1 MLARFQTPLSDMI
14 NGVFRMYRR
23 IFTNAVLVLA
33 PFSLFIVACGEKPK
47 AVEGPAKPIGQPV
60 AIRAPLGLP
69 PVPVPADN
77 PPTADTIA
85 LGRRLYYD
93 NRLSGDNTVACS
105 NCHNPAMAFTDGRPV
120 SLGVGGKTGTRNA
133 PTVLNA
139 AYNPLQFWDG
149 RAKSLEDQAG
159 GPIQN
164 PLEMNQPHDVMVAKI
179 SKLTDYQAAFD
190 KAFGP
195 GAITVDKVEKS
206 IASFERTLITG
217 NSPFDRYQYG
227 GDKKAMSAAAIRGLA
242 IFKDKQKGN
251 CVVCHTIEDN
261 YALFTDGKFHNIGEG
276 LDSNG
281 ELKDLG
287 RYEQTHVD
295 ADRGAFKTPTLRNI
309 AKTGPYMHD
318 GHVKTLKDV
327 VDFYVG
333 GGTSNPYLDKE
344 MKELKLKGPERADLV
359 AFLEALTCEMPA
371 NSGPPGQ

>member
-1 MLARFQTPLSDMI
+1 MI
-14 NGVFRMYRR
+14 NGVFRMYVR
-23 IFTNAVLVLA
+23 IFTKTACTVVPISILL
-33 PFSLFIVACGEKPK
+33 VACGQKTPVAE
-47 AVEGPAKPIGQPV
+47 ATARPIGQPI
-60 AIRAPLGLP
+60 AIEAPLGLP
-69 PVPVPADN
+69 PVPIPADN
-77 PPTADTIA
+77 PPTADTVA

-93 NRLSGDNTVACS
+93 NQLSGDNTVACA
-105 NCHNPAMAFTDGRPV
+105 NCHNPSMAFTDGRST
-120 SLGVGGKTGTRNA
+120 SLGVGGKSGTRNA
-133 PTVLNA
+133 PTVLDA

-164 PLEMNQPHDVMVAKI
+164 PVEMNQPHEAMVAKI
-179 SKLTDYQAAFD
+179 SKLKEYQAAFD

-195 GAITVDKVEKS
+195 GKITVDKVEKS
-206 IASFERTLITG
+206 IASFERTLISG
-217 NSPFDRYQYG
+217 NSAFDRYQYG
-227 GDKKAMSAAAIRGLA
+227 GDKTAMSESAIRGLA

-251 CVVCHTIEDN
+251 CVVCHTIGDT

-276 LDSNG
+276 IDSNG
-281 ELKDLG
+281 DLKDLG

-318 GHVKTLKDV
+318 GSVKTLKEV

-344 MKELKLKGPERADLV
+344 IRELHLKGSERADLV
-359 AFLEALTCEMPA
+359 AFLEALTCETPA
-371 NSGPPGQ
+371 NSGPPGL